1 MVKETGMINAGGLI
15 EIASNGRILS
25 SFPLLKR
32 IIRSIVN
39 ENENLHKN

>member
-1 MVKETGMINAGGLI
+1 MVRETGMINAGGLI

-39 ENENLHKN
+39 FTQKLADE